1 MNKSRHLPLLG
12 LLCALT
18 FLLSGCLIKPARVPV
33 RQFILA
39 PIAAHERTQAPAQP
53 LSVEV
58 GLVKMPS
65 YLLRTSMV
73 LRKSPTEIEY
83 LEDALWAERLDQSFR
98 QTLANNLS
106 SLLASNKVSL
116 PASGRDRV
124 VVRVSVE
131 VKQFD
136 VDTQGRGTLIASWRL
151 SFPETDRP
159 VQTGESHLN
168 QTGPSPPKPQDIAAT
183 LSALTAECSKE
194 LAKAIA
200 ASIHSPQR

>member
-1 MNKSRHLPLLG
+1 MNKSRYLPFLG
-12 LLCALT
+12 LLCALS
-18 FLLSGCLIKPARVPV
+18 FLLSGCLLKPARVPV

-39 PIAAHERTQAPAQP
+39 PIATPEQTQASAQP

-58 GLVKMPS
+58 SSVKMPS

-73 LRKSPTEIEY
+73 LRKSATEVEY
-83 LEDALWAERLDQSFR
+83 LENALWAERLDQSFR

-106 SLLASNKVSL
+106 SRLASSKVSL

-136 VDTQGRGTLIASWRL
+136 VDIQGRGTLIASWRL
-151 SFPETDRP
+151 TFPETERP
-159 VQTGESHLN
+159 VQTGESHLS
-168 QTGPSPPKPQDIAAT
+168 QTGPFPPKPEDIAAT
-183 LSALTAECSKE
+183 LSALTAEFSKE
-194 LAKAIA
+194 LGKAID
-200 ASIHSPQR
+200 ASIRSPQR

>member
-1 MNKSRHLPLLG
+1 MNPFRHLPLLS
-12 LLCALT
+12 LLCALN

-39 PIAAHERTQAPAQP
+39 PIATPEQTQAPAQP

-73 LRKSPTEIEY
+73 LRKSATEVEY
-83 LEDALWAERLDQSFR
+83 LENALWAERLDHSFR
-98 QTLANNLS
+98 QTVANNLS
-106 SLLASNKVSL
+106 SLLASNKVTL
-116 PASGRDRV
+116 PEPARA
-124 VVRVSVE
+124 VVRVSVD

-151 SFPETDRP
+151 TFPETERP
-159 VQTGESHLN
+159 VQTGESHLS
-168 QTGPSPPKPQDIAAT
+168 QTGPSPSSPQVIATT
-183 LSALTAECSKE
+183 LSALTAEFSKG
-194 LAKAIA
+194 LAKAID
-200 ASIHSPQR
+200 ASILSPQK